1 MADRND
7 ADLDHYGDVTF
18 QSGSTL
24 TVASGASVTIAA
36 GVQLRAT
43 TTAVAASANATAGYS
58 SVDTTAGSVTLTL
71 PTLASTTDGTE
82 YIFEKAA
89 AGNSMIIDGNGAET
103 IEGAANVTRTDIYSV
118 VHIRKMGSV
127 WQLLGDLKATNNLA
141 DVANNGT
148 TCTNIGALQV
158 GNNLSD
164 LGAAATART
173 NLGVPATADVLAV
186 ASNLSDVA
194 SAATSRG
201 NLGIAMVLHNPSIS
215 LAIADAAVWY
225 YIHPTGAASA
235 VLTSIDTRL
244 SGTLTTGNATLT
256 AAIDGTPVTNG
267 VVTITEA
274 GSAAGDE
281 DVATPTAARTLAAGQ
296 VLSLTVGGTND
307 AARTAS
313 VSIRLTY

>member
-1 MADRND
+1 MADRTD
-7 ADLDHYGDVTF
+7 SDLDIYADHRHPTYTVT
-18 QSGSTL
+18 S
-24 TVASGASVTIAA
+24 A
-36 GVQLRAT
+36 
-43 TTAVAASANATAGYS
+43 TTAVAGRRY
-58 SVDTTAGSVTLTL
+58 SVDTTAGSVTMTL
-71 PTLASTTDGTE
+71 PTLASTPDGAE
-82 YIFEKAA
+82 FEFYKVV
-89 AGNSMIIDGNGAET
+89 AGNSMVIDGAGAET
-103 IEGAANVTRTDIYSV
+103 IEGSANVTRTAAGACVS
-118 VHIRKMGSV
+118 IRKAGAI
-127 WQLLGDLKATNNLA
+127 WQLYKNAQPDGDL
-141 DVANNGT
+141 VA
-148 TCTNIGALQV
+148 A
-158 GNNLSD
+158 NNLSD
-164 LGAAATART
+164 VADAATART
-173 NLGVPATADVLAV
+173 NLGVPATAAVLAV

-225 YIHPTGAASA
+225 YIHPTGAASG

-244 SGTLTTGNATLT
+244 SGALTTGNATLT

-281 DVATPTAARTLAAGQ
+281 DVATPTAARTIAAGQ